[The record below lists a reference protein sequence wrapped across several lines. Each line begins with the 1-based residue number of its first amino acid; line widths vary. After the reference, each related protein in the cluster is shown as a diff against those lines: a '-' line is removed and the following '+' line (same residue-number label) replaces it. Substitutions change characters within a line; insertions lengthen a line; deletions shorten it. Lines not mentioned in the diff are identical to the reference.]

1 MNEGSY
7 SWAEEDVQVVARQE
21 GGGLRLDGTKVYVF
35 DAVSAT
41 HLLCTARSEES
52 NEVGLV
58 IVPVTANGVAIR
70 SLPGFTWNMYEV
82 KLDGVSVDQSS
93 LIGSSFAGGW
103 DALQKAIARTIPV
116 MCAYQV
122 GACQSV
128 YELSVDYSRTRIQFG
143 RPIGRF
149 QRVED
154 HIINLV
160 NQLDAARWTT
170 YETLWKLD
178 SGQEATDS
186 IHLAK
191 AVGSAAY
198 YQACNFAHEV
208 HAGVGSM
215 TEYGLTLHT
224 TASRSLYHY
233 LGDPQFHRRRL
244 ADALSL

>member
-1 MNEGSY
+1 M
-7 SWAEEDVQVVARQE
+7 
-21 GGGLRLDGTKVYVF
+21 
-35 DAVSAT
+35 
-41 HLLCTARSEES
+41 
-52 NEVGLV
+52 
-58 IVPVTANGVAIR
+58 
-70 SLPGFTWNMYEV
+70 
-82 KLDGVSVDQSS
+82 DGVSVDQSS

-103 DALQKAIARTIPV
+103 AALQKAIAKTIPV